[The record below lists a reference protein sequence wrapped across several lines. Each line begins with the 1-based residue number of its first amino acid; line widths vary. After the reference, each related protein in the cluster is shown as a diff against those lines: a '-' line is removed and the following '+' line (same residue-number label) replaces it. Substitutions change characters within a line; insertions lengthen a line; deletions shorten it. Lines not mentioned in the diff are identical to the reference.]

1 MEGVASSYSK
11 LFSAYSKKMMS
22 AFDIR
27 NERLTELSQMVVN
40 GQVTSKLDSI
50 ATIHINSR
58 FYFNVFRRYN
68 SPYNIVIED
77 YNGDIYL
84 HQDHTI
90 RTSLKTV
97 LCLQDYQSSN
107 IYTWN
112 ATSFKHNGPVPS
124 IDKDLADMRW
134 SEIQAQYQ
142 AVSINFGGI
151 FYGEPLLPNPTENME
166 EEDIA
171 PPSTPIAQMIPPIL
185 PTPLA
190 PSRPTLNTEDNQ
202 AANILFT
209 LSIPKMDN
217 TFKMSES
224 DGPTLSMRF
233 ADILK
238 RQPVCYCEMHESDDE
253 SEYDTDDSEYEDEDL
268 DENNYIVLRNGT
280 MIPKAK

>member
-1 MEGVASSYSK
+1 
-11 LFSAYSKKMMS
+11 MMS

-27 NERLTELSQMVVN
+27 NERLAQLSQMVVN

-97 LCLQDYQSSN
+97 LCLSDYDASN

-124 IDKDLADMRW
+124 TDKDIVDMRW
-134 SEIQAQYQ
+134 SEVQAQYQ
-142 AVSINFGGI
+142 AVSVNFGGI
-151 FYGEPLLPNPTENME
+151 FYGEPLLPTPSVDE
-166 EEDIA
+166 EIT
-171 PPSTPIAQMIPPIL
+171 PPSTPIAQMIPSVL
-185 PTPLA
+185 PTPDTPA
-190 PSRPTLNTEDNQ
+190 RPTQKCNDDQ
-202 AANILFT
+202 AAETLLT
-209 LSIPKMDN
+209 LSIPKSDG

-224 DGPTLSMRF
+224 DRPTLSMRF

-238 RQPVCYCEMHESDDE
+238 RQPVCYCEMHDSDDE
-253 SEYDTDDSEYEDEDL
+253 SEYDTEDEDL

-280 MIPKAK
+280 MIPKAL